1 MPGGFRCVSLYFL
14 VTKFKTPAN
23 FKGLVEKQTVGPS
36 TEILT
41 ESDFPEQSFKPKVQI
56 PFKRVPG
63 QNPRKVE
70 VER

>member
-1 MPGGFRCVSLYFL
+1 MPGDFRCVSLCFL
-14 VTKFKTPAN
+14 VTKFKVPAS
-23 FKGLVEKQTVGPS
+23 FKSLMEDQMVGPS
-36 TEILT
+36 TEILA
-41 ESDFPEQSFKPKVQI
+41 ESDFPEQSFKPKVQM